1 MNPRHWI
8 IAACAAAAAL
18 AAGCAGKERPAFD
31 SSRVIAHVERQCGY
45 GPRVPNSAARDSA
58 AAYIAHTLEGY
69 GAEVRLQP
77 FRVDDPYGDRALRL
91 INVVASFGVGRD
103 RRVMLASHYDSRPW
117 ADQEADTTLH
127 MTPIPGAVDGA
138 CTTGILMEMGRLLG
152 ASMPEDIGVDLVFF
166 DGEDYGREGDIDHYL
181 LGSTYFVA
189 NLAGYHPREG
199 ILLDMVGGVDTHAGR
214 EGYSDRYATAL
225 TDTLFAR
232 AAALGLDYFVS
243 TVGGPI
249 VDDHV
254 PFLRAGIPVTDLF
267 GYDYPYWHT
276 LADTPDKC
284 DPARID
290 QVGALLVDF
299 LYSYPFH

>member
-1 MNPRHWI
+1 MRHHSWLLTL
-8 IAACAAAAAL
+8 CAALAL
-18 AAGCAGKERPAFD
+18 AAGCGRKERPAFD
-31 SSRVIAHVERQCGY
+31 PARVIAHVETQCGY

-58 AAYIAHTLEGY
+58 AAYIAHTLEAY

-77 FRVDDPYGDRALRL
+77 FRVDDPYGDRQLRL
-91 INVVASFGVGRD
+91 INVVASFGVGRE

-127 MTPIPGAVDGA
+127 TTPIPGAVDGA
-138 CTTGILMEMGRLLG
+138 CTTGILMEMGRIIG
-152 ASMPEDIGVDLVFF
+152 ASPPGDVGVDLVFF

-189 NLAGYHPREG
+189 NLAGYSPREG
-199 ILLDMVGGVDTHAGR
+199 ILLDMVGGVDTRAAK
-214 EGYSDRYATAL
+214 EAYSDRYATAL
-225 TDTLFAR
+225 TDTLFSR
-232 AAALGLDYFVS
+232 AAALGLDYFED
-243 TVGGPI
+243 TEGTPI

-284 DPARID
+284 DPGRIG

-299 LYSYPFH
+299 LYRYPFR